1 MYDCPQ
7 CQQNKNRT
15 VVSDQQF
22 ASISALLPLPPFTCT
37 RKKKTHAFDLFR
49 SVSGR
54 TSGVRDAR
62 SSELDPSLRK
72 RKQKHWLPSETC
84 GKNTERHVRGGFGCG
99 TYVASRLHVFKCLY
113 LRTPPPGPRPTPPYT
128 AQPPSA
134 AMLSLVDQRVVEGA
148 SVATAAFLD
157 PQGRV
162 RASKAPPPERRKLRR
177 SSANRH
183 HATMS
188 RGCRDGLHTVDT
200 SSSVR
205 QSTTWQKTQR

>member
-1 MYDCPQ
+1 M
-7 CQQNKNRT
+7 R
-15 VVSDQQF
+15 S
-22 ASISALLPLPPFTCT
+22 ALISALIPLPPFTCT

-54 TSGVRDAR
+54 TAGVRDAR
-62 SSELDPSLRK
+62 SSEFDPSLRR
-72 RKQKHWLPSETC
+72 RKQKHWLPSDTC
-84 GKNTERHVRGGFGCG
+84 GKNNGRDVRGGFGCG

-113 LRTPPPGPRPTPPYT
+113 LRTSPPGPRPTPPYT

-134 AMLSLVDQRVVEGA
+134 AMLSLVDQRFVEGA

-157 PQGRV
+157 SHGRV
-162 RASKAPPPERRKLRR
+162 RASAAPPPGRRKLRR

-200 SSSVR
+200 SFFVR
-205 QSTTWQKTQR
+205 QGTT